1 MQLSQTV
8 MARELGISSER
19 LKRQAAKAGF
29 DLKPRQ
35 KLSIRDAFK
44 IMAGGD
50 LQAEKIRETAVR
62 ADLMELERREK
73 EGETVTLSKVQEMLQ
88 QMMAPI
94 RARLNA
100 MPSELANR
108 TNPTDPQLA
117 KEAAEKWR
125 DEAVKLIREEGSK
138 AK

>member
-1 MQLSQTV
+1 
-8 MARELGISSER
+8 MAKELGISRER
-19 LKRQAAKAGF
+19 LKRQAAKSGF
-29 DLKPRQ
+29 ELEPRQ
-35 KLSIRDAFK
+35 KLSIRDAVK
-44 IMAGGD
+44 IMSGGD

-88 QMMAPI
+88 TMMAPI

-117 KEAAEKWR
+117 KDAAQRWV
-125 DEAVKLIREEGSK
+125 DEAIKLIREEGSG